1 MTTSKFTKPTQKS
14 PQQMLHQFN
23 YVSFFNSFR
32 ANLTPTYFHTLFPT
46 ATHNSIPHSLYIY
59 VYYSTFLPESLPH
72 KSLSLSLSL
81 THKLKSM
88 ATIAKSGIW
97 VLVVVV
103 GLMVSPSESQT
114 CSSLTVANKV
124 FSNCSALPHLG
135 AYLHWTYNASNSTLS
150 MAFSAKPPQADG
162 WVAWA
167 INPTS
172 TKMAGSQAL
181 LAHKPSGSTP
191 TVKEYNITSY
201 NFSAAGNKLTY
212 EVSDL
217 SSEES
222 DGTITIFAKWKLPD
236 KTEKINQVW
245 QVGPIMQGLPGIHVT
260 TGENLLSGQALQLA
274 GSGASTSPT
283 ASPAPAPGSST
294 PGSLSPAPSN
304 GSTPSSTSRITV
316 GFNMG
321 LLFSFFSVASLM
333 GL

>member
-1 MTTSKFTKPTQKS
+1 MYPS
-14 PQQMLHQFN
+14 
-23 YVSFFNSFR
+23 
-32 ANLTPTYFHTLFPT
+32 TL
-46 ATHNSIPHSLYIY
+46 
-59 VYYSTFLPESLPH
+59 LPESPPH

-81 THKLKSM
+81 KLKSM

-103 GLMVSPSESQT
+103 GLIVSPSESLT
-114 CSSLTVANKV
+114 CSSQKFTNKS
-124 FSNCSALPHLG
+124 FDSCSDLPKLG

-150 MAFSAKPPQADG
+150 MAFLAKPPQADG

-181 LAHKPSGSTP
+181 LAYKSNGAP

-201 NFSAAGNKLTY
+201 NFASSGTKLTY
-212 EVSDL
+212 EVSDV
-217 SSEES
+217 SAVET
-222 DGTITIFAKWKLPD
+222 DGTITIFAKWKLPE

-245 QVGPIMQGLPGIHVT
+245 QVGPVMQGLPGIHVT
-260 TGENLLSGQALQLA
+260 KGDNILSFEALQLA
-274 GSGASTSPT
+274 GSGGSNSPT
-283 ASPAPAPGSST
+283 ASPAPGPGSSSV
-294 PGSLSPAPSN
+294 PVSPAPSN

-321 LLFSFFSVASLM
+321 LLFSFVSVASLM

>member
-1 MTTSKFTKPTQKS
+1 MCTTPLFSQKAY
-14 PQQMLHQFN
+14 HT
-23 YVSFFNSFR
+23 
-32 ANLTPTYFHTLFPT
+32 NL
-46 ATHNSIPHSLYIY
+46 
-59 VYYSTFLPESLPH
+59 
-72 KSLSLSLSL
+72 SLSLSLSL
-81 THKLKSM
+81 SHKLKSM

-114 CSSLTVANKV
+114 CSSLTVANKD

-321 LLFSFFSVASLM
+321 LLFSFVSVASLM